1 MSLFDKVFHVTT
13 KWIIKHSVE
22 IAMGGAIL
30 GVGLTVYTTSKSTL
44 KVNKIVRNE
53 DLTKKEKVK
62 QSIVPCLPTAASVIF
77 TIAGIAAMYKF
88 GKKREAALFALLAS
102 TTNAFQQYR
111 NNTRKR
117 IGKKEELEEYA
128 NAVHQ
133 ASGTEVPHGMKF
145 ERGEVPICDS
155 ITGQWRAG
163 SIEDFWKSA
172 YDINQAYH
180 EYGMVGFNQWL
191 YMLGFDEED
200 AIDDFGWTY
209 EGGQYYGYSNIEVNL
224 ARYIANDGTE
234 YYLIVYPT
242 LPHSM
247 FLYPYDKGVADEDCT
262 LLPLYDTEL
271 WRATSQEEKD
281 RMIQHEVDSLR
292 PRK

>member
-1 MSLFDKVFHVTT
+1 MSLFDNIFKITT

-22 IAMGGAIL
+22 LAMGGAAI
-30 GVGLTVYTTSKSTL
+30 GVGLTVYTTTKSTL
-44 KVNKIVRNE
+44 KVAKIVHNE
-53 DLTKKEKVK
+53 ELSKKEKVK

-77 TIAGIAAMYKF
+77 TLTAIGGMYWL
-88 GKKREAALFALLAS
+88 GRKKQAALFALLMS

-111 NNTRKR
+111 NNTAKR
-117 IGKKEELEEYA
+117 IGKEAEMKEYT

-155 ITGQWRAG
+155 VTGQWTAS
-163 SIEDFWKSA
+163 SIENFWRSA
-172 YDINQAYH
+172 YAINEALH
-180 EYGMVGFNQWL
+180 EYGMAAFNQWL
-191 YMLGFDEED
+191 QFMGFDEEEM
-200 AIDDFGWTY
+200 IDDCGWCR
-209 EGGQYYGYSNIEVNL
+209 EGMSYYGYSNVEVDL
-224 ARYIANDGTE
+224 AKYTAKDGSE
-234 YYLIVYPT
+234 YYLIVYKT

-247 FLYPYDKGVADEDCT
+247 FIYPYDTHGAEDDFV

-271 WRATSQEEKD
+271 WKNTSQEEKD
-281 RMIQHEVDSLR
+281 RMIQHDVDALR

>member
-1 MSLFDKVFHVTT
+1 MSLFDNIFKITT

-22 IAMGGAIL
+22 LAMGGAAI
-30 GVGLTVYTTSKSTL
+30 GVGLTVYTTTKSTL
-44 KVNKIVRNE
+44 KVAKIVHNE
-53 DLTKKEKVK
+53 ELTKKEKVK

-77 TIAGIAAMYKF
+77 TLTAIGGMYWL
-88 GKKREAALFALLAS
+88 GRKKQAALFALLMS

-111 NNTRKR
+111 NNTAKR
-117 IGKKEELEEYA
+117 IGKEAEMKEYT

-155 ITGQWRAG
+155 VTGQWRAG

-172 YDINQAYH
+172 YAINEAYH

-191 YMLGFDEED
+191 YMLGYDEED
-200 AIDDFGWTY
+200 EIDDFGWTY

-224 ARYIANDGTE
+224 AKYIATDGTE
-234 YYLIVYPT
+234 YYLIVYLT

-262 LLPLYDTEL
+262 LIPLYDTEL
-271 WRATSQEEKD
+271 WRMTSQEEKD
-281 RMIQHEVDSLR
+281 RMIQHEVDALR

>member
-1 MSLFDKVFHVTT
+1 MSLFDNIFKITT

-22 IAMGGAIL
+22 LAMGGAAI
-30 GVGLTVYTTSKSTL
+30 GVGLTVYTTTKSTL
-44 KVNKIVRNE
+44 KVAKIVHNE
-53 DLTKKEKVK
+53 ELTKKEKVK

-77 TIAGIAAMYKF
+77 TLTAIGGMYWL
-88 GKKREAALFALLAS
+88 GRKKQAALFALLMS

-111 NNTRKR
+111 NNTAKR
-117 IGKKEELEEYA
+117 IGKEAEMKEYT

-155 ITGQWRAG
+155 VTGQWRAG

-172 YDINQAYH
+172 YAINEAYH

-191 YMLGFDEED
+191 YMLGYDEED
-200 AIDDFGWTY
+200 EIDDFGWTY
-209 EGGQYYGYSNIEVNL
+209 EGGKYYGYSNIEVNL
-224 ARYIANDGTE
+224 AKYIATDGTE
-234 YYLIVYPT
+234 YYLIVYLT

-262 LLPLYDTEL
+262 LIPLYDTEL
-271 WRATSQEEKD
+271 WRMTSQEEKD
-281 RMIQHEVDSLR
+281 RMIQQEVDVLR